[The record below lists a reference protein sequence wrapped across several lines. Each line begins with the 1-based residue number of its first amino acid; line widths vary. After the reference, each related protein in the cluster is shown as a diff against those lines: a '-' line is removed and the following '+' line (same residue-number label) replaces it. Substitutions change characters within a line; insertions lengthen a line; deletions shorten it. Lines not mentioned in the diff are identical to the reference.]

1 MSDIVRL
8 RKTDYGIDIVFTV
21 RDNQGTALGISVS
34 SSVQLKLG
42 RRGETTPY
50 LTKTMTFVGT
60 GTDGQVKVAFGAT
73 DLATPGYYDA
83 EILVN
88 YATGKR
94 NTRPFTVQIIDT
106 L

>member
-1 MSDIVRL
+1 MGDIMRL

-21 RDNQGTALGISVS
+21 RDNQGTALDISTA

-50 LTKTMTFVGT
+50 LTKTMTFVLT
-60 GTDGQVKVAFGAT
+60 GSDGQAKVSFLST

-94 NTRPFTVQIIDT
+94 NTKPFTVQIIDT

>member
-1 MSDIVRL
+1 MGDIVRL

-21 RDNQGTALGISVS
+21 RDNQGTALDISNSTNVH
-34 SSVQLKLG
+34 LKLG

-50 LTKTMTFVGT
+50 LDKTMAFVGT
-60 GTDGQVKVAFGAT
+60 GTDGQVKANFAAT

-83 EILVN
+83 EILVS
-88 YATGKR
+88 YTAGKR
-94 NTRPFTVQIIDT
+94 NTRPLTIQIIDT

>member
-1 MSDIVRL
+1 MRL
-8 RKTDYGIDIVFTV
+8 RKTDYGIDIIFTV
-21 RDNQGTALGISVS
+21 RDNEGIALDISTAI
-34 SSVQLKLG
+34 SVQLKLG
-42 RRGETTPY
+42 RRGETTPF
-50 LTKTMTFVGT
+50 LTKTMSFVIAGVDGRVKATFGVS
-60 GTDGQVKVAFGAT
+60 

-94 NTRPFTVQIIDT
+94 NTKPFTVQIIDT